1 MDNLPS
7 IQPPEKKPESL
18 NTRKEESLKG
28 RKEEIMKSGKPES
41 PVSGNQALMKARK
54 PEKRKVPKYSTQ
66 LKEELQTEVTV
77 FAARHKMADYEVV
90 QQAVEEYLE
99 RHT

>member
-1 MDNLPS
+1 MN
-7 IQPPEKKPESL
+7 
-18 NTRKEESLKG
+18 
-28 RKEEIMKSGKPES
+28 
-41 PVSGNQALMKARK
+41 ARK